1 MAKEMKKEKILI
13 KMKNKYLKEKM
24 RKFNGKKIKMAENQK
39 KLLKLFNNDNIS
51 YSSCK
56 FPFSK

>member
-24 RKFNGKKIKMAENQK
+24 RKFNGKKIKFK
-39 KLLKLFNNDNIS
+39 IK
-51 YSSCK
+51 
-56 FPFSK
+56 